1 MSLSLAID
9 INKLKQ
15 LLDYSVKKDI
25 EQYGKPAIIYNYH
38 HTTNKLNTM
47 DTSEQWYQEQ
57 LSLKAQGL
65 TMKSVEQEINIL
77 DAKWNCILW
86 VFQPL
91 SKDNKTVDDKKYHKL
106 TNHPL
111 DPLGMA
117 IDYIVSGF
125 CYLELISKKAK

>member
-1 MSLSLAID
+1 MSLSLAFD

-15 LLDYSVKKDI
+15 LLNYSVKEDI
-25 EQYGKPAIIYNYH
+25 EQFGKPAIVYNYH
-38 HTTNKLNTM
+38 HTTNKLNAI
-47 DTSEQWYQEQ
+47 DAPEQWYQEQ

-65 TMKSVEQEINIL
+65 TMKSVQKEIEICGV
-77 DAKWNCILW
+77 KWDCIIW

-91 SKDNKTVDDKKYHKL
+91 NKDNTINEKKYQKM

-117 IDYIVSGF
+117 IDYMVSGF